1 MALGLGLSTVSG
13 ATAEASTQGNRNAPA
28 LTAWTETAAGVVTT
42 PGLVVSGDARSTL
55 ISLFIDESAD
65 WSGTLGDYSLAN
77 ASVTNLGTSSGL
89 TGQTITFATD
99 LGSIGA
105 ARVIFT
111 APQTFNNSPVSAGPG
126 QTIRITGDLTRSG
139 YEVKTLT
146 VDHTY

>member
-1 MALGLGLSTVSG
+1 MLGLGTTIISAAQSEG
-13 ATAEASTQGNRNAPA
+13 STQSNRNAPA